1 MVVKSIFFIIVLW
14 FLSLNFFQK
23 NPCDVVSQYPQWAA
37 FFLRGA
43 VVCVFFAVITALKK
57 DFYKTVLYA
66 VVIIG
71 VAEAVLS
78 LLQLYGFIT
87 PRHVIFSQTGTFY
100 NPGPLGCYLAFA
112 LPLALKEFLSEKVK
126 TRKYLFGAALFVILV
141 ALPSTM
147 SRTAWIAAFAASGYV
162 FWNMTTVSEKI
173 KKHLTLTSVISAVLV
188 CAVLFFGLWK
198 IKSASADGRLFLWK
212 ISCLAIEDKPVTGH
226 ENFSGAFGK
235 FQEEYFSQPGNLET
249 DDVFNAATPDYA
261 FNEVLDFAVRNGI
274 VKTAVLVFVF
284 VYLSV
289 MAHKRKLYGECAAM
303 LAFGICAMT
312 SYPLHIPAITA
323 ALLTVSAAV
332 FSHIYNA
339 EKRYFLPLFFAFLSV
354 ACFINYPIKND
365 LKKIEKLWLTAK
377 VSGDLS
383 KYQEIYLGGFEN
395 ARFLFEYGQLL
406 DKHDINPTF
415 VLEKCLLLTADPM
428 PLNIIGRWYQ
438 KEKNFQKAEECF
450 LRAKHRNPSRLY
462 PEYLLYFLYDEPEFL
477 NAEKRKQQYE
487 IIINKKIKIDSPAVR
502 EMITKV
508 KNKENLVK

>member
-14 FLSLNFFQK
+14 FLSLNFFQE
-23 NPCDVVSQYPQWAA
+23 NLCDAVSQYPQWAA

-147 SRTAWIAAFAASGYV
+147 SRTAWIAALIACSYV
-162 FWNMTTVSEKI
+162 CWN
-173 KKHLTLTSVISAVLV
+173 LTSINEKLKTYLKPHFVAGVILV
-188 CAVLFFGLWK
+188 CAVLFVGLWK
-198 IKSASADGRLFLWK
+198 IKSASAEGRLFLWK
-212 ISCLAIEDKPVTGH
+212 ISCLTIAESPLIGH
-226 ENFSGAFGK
+226 DNFCGAFGEK
-235 FQEEYFSQPGNLET
+235 QEEYFSRPENANSSEM
-249 DDVFNAATPDYA
+249 FSAATPDYA
-261 FNEVLDFAVRNGI
+261 FNEVLDFAVKNGI
-274 VKTAVLVFVF
+274 GQTVVLTFLF
-284 VYLSV
+284 VYLTV
-289 MAHKRKLYGECAAM
+289 MAHKRQLYGECAAM
-303 LAFGICAMT
+303 LSFGICTMT
-312 SYPLHIPAITA
+312 SYPLHIPALTA
-323 ALLTVSAAV
+323 AYGIVSAAV
-332 FSHIYNA
+332 FCQVYDK
-339 EKRYFLPLFFAFLSV
+339 EKRYFLPSFFAFLAV
-354 ACFINYPIKND
+354 AFLANYSAKND
-365 LKKIEKLWLTAK
+365 LKTSEKLWAK
-377 VSGDLS
+377 AKLSGDLS
-383 KYQEIYLGGFEN
+383 VFQELYISGFEN

-406 DKHDINPTF
+406 DKQNINPTF

-462 PEYLLYFLYDEPEFL
+462 PEYLLYFLYNEPEFS
-477 NAEKRKQQYE
+477 NDAKRKQQYE
-487 IIINKKIKIDSPAVR
+487 IIINKKIKTDSPAVR
-502 EMITKV
+502 EMIKKV
-508 KNKENLVK
+508 KKQENLVK